1 MPLERTPCPPPNG
14 RKAFIGDVITDEHLN
29 ADVIS
34 IHHRWPRI
42 DMVVGGCTFISGTEL
57 QTHES
62 SPYHAGLAGRVPY
75 MSSSASRFTD
85 MLLSPL
91 AFTAR

>member
-1 MPLERTPCPPPNG
+1 VPLERTPCPPPSS
-14 RKAFIGDVITDEHLN
+14 RKVLINDVIVGEHSD
-29 ADVIS
+29 ADVINILS
-34 IHHRWPRI
+34 RWPRI

-62 SPYHAGLAGRVPY
+62 SPYHAGLAGQAPY

-91 AFTAR
+91 AFAAR

>member
-1 MPLERTPCPPPNG
+1 VPLERTPCPPPSG
-14 RKAFIGDVITDEHLN
+14 RKAFIGDVITDEHLD

-42 DMVVGGCTFISGTEL
+42 DVVVGGCTFIAGTEL

-75 MSSSASRFTD
+75 TSSSTSRFTD
-85 MLLSPL
+85 MLLSL
-91 AFTAR
+91 LVFTAR